1 MQISSEYREFRV
13 WAARY
18 FQVCLFTGWTWEVC
32 GLGGVWGGK
41 GIFQFNIGDEGSPTH
56 GLTSQPPGRAFS
68 MYWRPDI
75 RQANA
80 GTSLY
85 PAPGGG
91 WGPKY
96 KTAAWEPWP
105 LCSEYLA
112 PFTPPLDSAPVDLV
126 LIAAMQTKI

>member
-1 MQISSEYREFRV
+1 MPFEPALEEDEIDSRVV

-91 WGPKY
+91 WG
-96 KTAAWEPWP
+96 ECV
-105 LCSEYLA
+105 LSCLNS
-112 PFTPPLDSAPVDLV
+112 LDGSV
-126 LIAAMQTKI
+126 T